1 VWRREGPVVSI
12 TPGDPYAALP
22 GDPYAGL
29 AAAIAAQAVRDL
41 EAATRTDFGRVKAA
55 YRRAAAR
62 RSRPNDES
70 IIERWTS
77 LQVRTA
83 IDFFRS
89 DLWYMIANAL
99 DLPVDPPAHVRKM
112 MAETERRL
120 RILDE
125 IRMET
130 KRRKEAVS

>member
-1 VWRREGPVVSI
+1 MTV
-12 TPGDPYAALP
+12 GDPYAA
-22 GDPYAGL
+22 L

-41 EAATRTDFGRVKAA
+41 ETATRIEFGRIESA

-62 RSRPNDES
+62 RSRPNDAN
-70 IIERWTS
+70 IIERWS
-77 LQVRTA
+77 RLQVRTA

-89 DLWYMIANAL
+89 DLWYMIADAL
-99 DLPVDPPAHVRKM
+99 DLPTEPPAHVREM
-112 MAETERRL
+112 MAEAERRL

-130 KRRKEAVS
+130 KRRKEAVL

>member
-1 VWRREGPVVSI
+1 MTVRGEEPVVII
-12 TPGDPYAALP
+12 TPGDPYAAL
-22 GDPYAGL
+22 
-29 AAAIAAQAVRDL
+29 AAAIAAQAVQDL
-41 EAATRTDFGRVKAA
+41 EAATRTDFGRIKAV

-62 RSRPNDES
+62 RSRPNDDS

-99 DLPVDPPAHVRKM
+99 DLPTEPPAHVREM
-112 MAETERRL
+112 MAEADRRL